1 MTAGNVD
8 KTGICV
14 GCGVSTIDE
23 ICSTETI
30 VNAIAEGFGR

>member
-1 MTAGNVD
+1 MAASDVD
-8 KTGICV
+8 ETGICV